1 MPSSKS
7 VLPAGVQAKIK
18 KSNTGKTKELKTDIY
33 NIKGEKTGKF
43 SLPENIFSAKVNPV
57 LLAQSVRVYLTNQ
70 RSGTRKAKTRA
81 EVNHSGR
88 KIYRQKGTGRARHG
102 SIKAPIFIGGG
113 VAHGPKLKDYQLNL
127 SKKMRRL
134 ALYGALTHKY
144 QTDSIKFINH
154 LNEFPSKTKK
164 MVEFLE
170 NLKLL
175 EDKKKKSS
183 LLLVTDKIRH
193 EVVLSGRN
201 LPYLSITP
209 VNQLNTYE
217 VLRNNVL
224 LMEKNTVDILQGKIS
239 SPTPLVE
246 KPKTVNKELPKKS
259 KTLKENK
266 SKRKTKK

>member
-1 MPSSKS
+1 MPKKQT
-7 VLPAGVQAKIK
+7 VKIK
-18 KSNTGKTKELKTDIY
+18 DLKVDVY
-33 NIKGEKTGKF
+33 NVKGEKTGKIT
-43 SLPENIFSAKVNPV
+43 LPENVFAAKVNPV
-57 LLAQSVRVYLTNQ
+57 LLAQSVRVFQVNQ
-70 RSGTRKAKTRA
+70 RLGTRKTKTRG

-154 LNEFPSKTKK
+154 LNEFPAKTKK

-170 NLKLL
+170 NFKLL
-175 EDKKKKSS
+175 KDKKKKSS

-193 EVVLSGRN
+193 EVILSGRN

-217 VLRNNVL
+217 VLRNNCL
-224 LMEKNTVDILQGKIS
+224 LMEKNTVDILQGKAS
-239 SPTPLVE
+239 SPAPLVE
-246 KPKTVNKELPKKS
+246 KSKTVNKELPKKS
-259 KTLKENK
+259 KTVKENK